1 LRMREEADAEHTS
14 ERERILATQTR
25 IEEREEFRRLNRQR
39 EYQESRIA
47 GEQLAQEER
56 TRIEEREERQRTRRQ
71 REYQESRI
79 AGEELAQEQSIAQQQ
94 SFVDEL
100 IRIEEASYAERE
112 RIRQQE
118 IEDQEAFAKALERA
132 TNFALSLSG
141 NFNSAISN
149 FSNQIATAFGNM
161 LTGVGNSLEQM
172 AKLAA
177 AGAVAFTSAIGEMI
191 GAAITGEE
199 GIGSSLAKAALSLIQ
214 QMATMV
220 IATHVTAVVMGTQAW
235 NPVLMALGVAGAI
248 AATAGLSVLA
258 SMGADTSQRQADTS
272 TDTSTGT
279 NLGMRDVTARDVGA
293 SFGRAPQGVQLAVAV
308 PLMDA
313 ANMFG
318 SHVDTFGSYV
328 GRLVT
333 EGITVDVGAASRTAA
348 LR

>member
-1 LRMREEADAEHTS
+1 RVLAQEQLAAEREAAQRQTVLDYKDFLREREEIDVAHTA
-14 ERERILATQTR
+14 ERERIET
-25 IEEREEFRRLNRQR
+25 
-39 EYQESRIA
+39 
-47 GEQLAQEER
+47 
-56 TRIEEREERQRTRRQ
+56 
-71 REYQESRI
+71 
-79 AGEELAQEQSIAQQQ
+79 
-94 SFVDEL
+94 
-100 IRIEEASYAERE
+100 EEASREAVAQLRQKERFYALLNDMEEAEVDANQRRQEAADERE

-118 IEDQEAFAKALERA
+118 IEDQQAFAEALGR
-132 TNFALSLSG
+132 TMDYALSLSG
-141 NFNSAISN
+141 DFDSAIRN
-149 FSNQIATAFGNM
+149 FSNQIASAFGNM

-172 AKLAA
+172 AKLAS

-199 GIGSSLAKAALSLIQ
+199 GIGGSLANAALSLIQ
-214 QMATMV
+214 QMANMV

-235 NPVLMALGVAGAI
+235 NPVLMALGIAGAV

-258 SMGADTSQRQADTS
+258 SMGADTSQQQTDNTGADASAS
-272 TDTSTGT
+272 TRMS
-279 NLGMRDVTARDVGA
+279 NMTARDVGA

-318 SHVDTFGSYV
+318 SHVDSFGSYV

-333 EGITVDVGAASRTAA
+333 EGINVNVGAASRTAA